1 MSDLSSATAVVLAGG
16 FGTRLR
22 AVVQDRP
29 KVLAL
34 VSGRP
39 FLSYLLDQLV
49 EAGVRKAVLCT
60 GYMAEQVQSEYGD
73 AFGTLELTYSA
84 ESEPL
89 GTGGAVRLARP
100 AIDSDPVLVLNGDS
114 YCHADLAALWARNAE
129 RGGDGTLLL
138 ARVEDTARY
147 GRVELGENDVLT
159 GFQEK
164 QGSTGSGWINA
175 GVYVLGAKVIDD
187 IPPAGAR
194 GAVSLE
200 KDILTRWVERG
211 RLYGYRA
218 PGPFLDIG
226 TPQSYAAAERFFA
239 PDQPV

>member
-1 MSDLSSATAVVLAGG
+1 
-16 FGTRLR
+16 
-22 AVVQDRP
+22 
-29 KVLAL
+29 
-34 VSGRP
+34 
-39 FLSYLLDQLV
+39 
-49 EAGVRKAVLCT
+49 
-60 GYMAEQVQSEYGD
+60 
-73 AFGTLELTYSA
+73 
-84 ESEPL
+84 
-89 GTGGAVRLARP
+89 
-100 AIDSDPVLVLNGDS
+100 
-114 YCHADLAALWARNAE
+114 
-129 RGGDGTLLL
+129 LLL